1 MTQAKGLEERVE
13 TRTICMANDIKGS
26 ISGAGYNAIW
36 AYAFQGSSTRVF
48 VCC

>member
-1 MTQAKGLEERVE
+1 MMTQAKGLEERVE

-36 AYAFQGSSTRVF
+36 AYEGSSTRVF